1 MILIPAIDIK
11 DKKCVR
17 VFKGDFD
24 KETIYSNSPKEVSL
38 KWISAG
44 ASLIHL
50 VDLDGALEGQSI
62 NFEVIKKILEIIT
75 ERTLNYKVFFVE
87 NEDLLFI
94 EYKRVIPHLI
104 KALQEA
110 VVRIEALEA
119 A

>member
-17 VFKGDFD
+17 LFKGDFD

-50 VDLDGALEGQSI
+50 VDLDGALTGEIVNLDIISI
-62 NFEVIKKILEIIT
+62 ILLAILLIFASLESF
-75 ERTLNYKVFFVE
+75 LGFCFGCKVFK
-87 NEDLLFI
+87 LLMHI
-94 EYKRVIPHLI
+94 NIIPQDVCE
-104 KALQEA
+104 KCNN
-110 VVRIEALEA
+110 LEF
-119 A
+119 